1 MRQAS
6 MKYWMTALAG
16 CLLGAA
22 TAVAEDP
29 PKNVSVSVVAILA
42 SKTSD
47 EIDPRLKDIAKEIR
61 KKNIDFKGFRVGK
74 ITCKSIPVNAAEA
87 FELVADQK
95 ASIIV
100 LKPADRDNRIQL
112 KISPPKVGDITYTT
126 TCGKFF
132 PIMTTYQTPNGE
144 SLIIAVRVQP
154 CNKQK

>member
-1 MRQAS
+1 MI
-6 MKYWMTALAG
+6 ALALTG
-16 CLLGAA
+16 WLLSGV
-22 TAVAEDP
+22 AVAAEEQP
-29 PKNVSVSVVAILA
+29 VGVRVSVVAILA

-61 KKNIDFKGFRVGK
+61 KKDDGFKGFRVGK
-74 ITCKSIPVNAAEA
+74 MTCKSIPVNAAEA

-95 ASIIV
+95 ASITV
-100 LKPADRDNRIQL
+100 LKPADRDNRVQL

-144 SLIIAVRVQP
+144 FLIIAVRVQP
-154 CNKQK
+154 CNKK